1 MRRWALTVL
10 VTVLVVGVGARPA
23 HAEPTAVERETARSL
38 LFAGREKRKE
48 GRLVEA
54 LADFEKAHA
63 IMHVPTTARDL
74 GRVQEDLGML
84 VEARATF
91 LEAVRLP
98 EQPDEPEAFR
108 HARVEAKGRAEA
120 IVPRL
125 ATLTIAVG
133 EGVRLR
139 MDGAELSATS
149 RGVPFKVNPGRHELV
164 ASGKDGEKRVTVEL
178 REGGSE
184 AVALVLGGTGAPR
197 AAASTPPPPESTPPP
212 GATRASPLVWVGLGV
227 LGVGAAVGAT
237 TGILAF
243 RAKDDIAS
251 RCEGGT
257 RCPPSAYDDVAHGET
272 LGTISTVA
280 FVVAGAGAAVFVYGL
295 LNPTRVSPSTATF
308 RLRPGPGGVAGTF

>member
-1 MRRWALTVL
+1 M
-10 VTVLVVGVGARPA
+10 
-23 HAEPTAVERETARSL
+23 ERETARSL

-48 GRLVEA
+48 GRLTEA

-63 IMHVPTTARDL
+63 IMRVPTTARDL
-74 GRVQEDLGML
+74 GKVQEDLGML

-98 EQPDEPEAFR
+98 EQPNEPEAFR
-108 HARVEAKGRAEA
+108 HARVESKARAEA

-125 ATLTIAVG
+125 ATLTIAVAD
-133 EGVRLR
+133 GVRLT
-139 MDGAELSATS
+139 MDGVELPATS
-149 RGVPFKVNPGRHELV
+149 RGVPFRVNPGKHELV
-164 ASGKDGEKRVTVEL
+164 ASDKGAQKRVTVAL

-184 AVALVLGGTGAPR
+184 SVALVLGASGSPAP
-197 AAASTPPPPESTPPP
+197 ATPQPIPPESGSPPP
-212 GATRASPLVWVGLGV
+212 ATRTSPLVWVGLGV
-227 LGVGAAVGAT
+227 LGVGAAVGTT

-243 RAKDDIAS
+243 QAKDDVAS

-257 RCPPSAYDDVAHGET
+257 RCPPSAYDDIPHGQT

-295 LNPTRVSPSTATF
+295 LNPARVTPQAATF
-308 RLRPGPGGVAGTF
+308 RLRPAPGGVAGTF